1 MEFLFS
7 MLHGM
12 FVKREEKDGV
22 NELKKCCFLYKISVF
37 HAGARV
43 VSFYPRR
50 HYLKFHGS

>member
-43 VSFYPRR
+43 VSF
-50 HYLKFHGS
+50 